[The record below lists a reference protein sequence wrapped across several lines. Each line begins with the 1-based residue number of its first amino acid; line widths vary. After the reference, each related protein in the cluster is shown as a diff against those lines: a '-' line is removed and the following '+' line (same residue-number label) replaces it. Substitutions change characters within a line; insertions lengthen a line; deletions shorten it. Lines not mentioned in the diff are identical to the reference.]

1 MKDLLEWQDS
11 IIRKQRVP
19 QAKQPLMEMVK
30 NIILIKRYEQQWER
44 YNRSNKHDNVS
55 IKNQRQ
61 QNYLKERFNKEK
73 KKHEKIFKQQ
83 KKNNGLK
90 NKQIDLKTQTQR
102 SFRIEKDGQT

>member
-1 MKDLLEWQDS
+1 
-11 IIRKQRVP
+11 
-19 QAKQPLMEMVK
+19 MEMVK
-30 NIILIKRYEQQWER
+30 NITLIKRYEQQWER
-44 YNRSNKHDNVS
+44 DNRSNKHDNVY

-61 QNYLKERFNKEK
+61 QNYLKESFNKEK

-102 SFRIEKDGQT
+102 SSRKEKDGQT